1 MTSPV
6 SPQSQ
11 HQLAA
16 PLLGVPGRD
25 SPCSPLSN
33 PSSANASFGQPGN
46 TNFASNVPPFAAQNA
61 RHECSHSHLGTT
73 DPGAASPA
81 SSSRDE
87 AATTAT
93 VVTAASSTTTL
104 GALSP
109 STTSQQYSA
118 LASAA
123 STSGAG
129 GNHLYGRPRSITAR
143 SLASSPAMEGF
154 IASRRGSK
162 DSSDSATGTFLD
174 DLVNQLTTPDYDNP
188 HDQIARTNVFLMI
201 YRKFLRPRD
210 LLELFIDRFE
220 DQGDFVDTDLD
231 EHDLA
236 SLEARD
242 TRLRICTCL
251 HHWLKHFPNDFVHPQ
266 TRQRLAAF
274 LRERV
279 ALFPYLQ
286 NIYSSLLP
294 LSSIHYFNTWRS
306 LNESSSASE
315 TAPATTSHAT
325 GSAVHSSNSSVS
337 GDGDQD
343 RPMTPVPAVSYE
355 EMDDDKEWGLFDT
368 DEELPEV
375 RLAQHQEHI
384 HSVVPGTPTTI
395 MSESESLD
403 GTSPMDTLAPF
414 PLIPNA
420 GRRNSRTLAHL
431 PRDRRSSTGSLTHGC
446 TGPSIRESVLGARRG
461 SASSASSHPGYYHP
475 SHYQPLSGCF
485 AEGDSTPMQLQP
497 IAAIPIITKRSS
509 SQAYR
514 QRATSNASNCA
525 SHAPAQAVN
534 TNGSHGGGGG
544 STSSHSPLHKTPS
557 LTSVGSCL
565 LDGLLPHITHGHH
578 HAHAQPPPQPSANV
592 LSSPFMEIPDKA
604 VADQLTCV
612 EFGLFRKLK
621 PRDMLR
627 QVWKSGK
634 GSVAF
639 QACIAHFNFISSWVG
654 TMILAPPKVKH
665 RAKMMEKFIS
675 IAKILR
681 QNGNYNT
688 TMAIVGAMN
697 TSSIH
702 RLVQTREMLQSKDI
716 WNTFK
721 ELEKLMSSE
730 RSFAEYRAALKAT
743 EPPCIPYLGVHLADL
758 LSISEGNKD
767 FRQDGS
773 IHWQKF
779 VLMADVISTVTNFQT
794 KPYDIE
800 PDPFISR
807 IITETHVLDDEEL
820 YTKSVGTEPNKLNHS
835 RSLSFKLFL

>member
-11 HQLAA
+11 DQLPA
-16 PLLGVPGRD
+16 PPLGLAGRD
-25 SPCSPLSN
+25 APCSPLSN
-33 PSSANASFGQPGN
+33 APVATASFTHA
-46 TNFASNVPPFAAQNA
+46 TNSSFTSNVAPASTAPFATQSPHYDSS
-61 RHECSHSHLGTT
+61 RLGTT
-73 DPGAASPA
+73 DLGAASPA
-81 SSSRDE
+81 GSKDGP
-87 AATTAT
+87 ATAT
-93 VVTAASSTTTL
+93 VITAAPMTPL

-109 STTSQQYSA
+109 SAQPA
-118 LASAA
+118 GGLASAA
-123 STSGAG
+123 STSGTG
-129 GNHLYGRPRSITAR
+129 GHHLYGRPRSITAR

-154 IASRRGSK
+154 VGSRRGSK

-174 DLVNQLTTPDYDNP
+174 DLVSQLTTPDYENP
-188 HDQIARTNVFLMI
+188 HEQIARTNVFLMI

-220 DQGDFVDTDLD
+220 EQGDYVDTDLD

-286 NIYSSLLP
+286 NIYTSLLP
-294 LSSIHYFNTWRS
+294 LSSIRYFTTWRA
-306 LNESSSASE
+306 LHESSATSE
-315 TAPATTSHAT
+315 AATAAATAAAVTTSLAT
-325 GSAVHSSNSSVS
+325 SPAVHSSNSSVS

-343 RPMTPVPAVSYE
+343 RPVTPVPAISYE
-355 EMDDDKEWGLFDT
+355 EMDEDKEWGLFDT

-375 RLAQHQEHI
+375 RLAQQEHMHCLI
-384 HSVVPGTPTTI
+384 PGTPTA
-395 MSESESLD
+395 MSESGSVC

-414 PLIPNA
+414 PHIPHA

-431 PRDRRSSTGSLTHGC
+431 PRDRRSSTGSLSHGC
-446 TGPSIRESVLGARRG
+446 TSPSIRESILGARRG
-461 SASSASSHPGYYHP
+461 SASSASSHPGYY
-475 SHYQPLSGCF
+475 QPFSGSF

-497 IAAIPIITKRSS
+497 IGAIPIITKRSS

-514 QRATSNASNCA
+514 QRAASNASNGPTQ
-525 SHAPAQAVN
+525 APGQAANVN
-534 TNGSHGGGGG
+534 GQSGAAAYQV
-544 STSSHSPLHKTPS
+544 PIHKTPS
-557 LTSVGSCL
+557 LTSVGSGL
-565 LDGLLPHITHGHH
+565 LDGLLAHNTHHVLPVP
-578 HAHAQPPPQPSANV
+578 PPPQPSANV
-592 LSSPFMEIPDKA
+592 LSIPFMEIPDKA

-702 RLVQTREMLQSKDI
+702 RLVQTREMLQSKEI

-743 EPPCIPYLGVHLADL
+743 DPPCIPYLGVHLGDL

-794 KPYDIE
+794 IPYVIE

-807 IITETHVLDDEEL
+807 IITDTHVLDDEEL

>member
-1 MTSPV
+1 MTTASPECGRAGISNTCMTSP
-6 SPQSQ
+6 S
-11 HQLAA
+11 
-16 PLLGVPGRD
+16 GRD
-25 SPCSPLSN
+25 
-33 PSSANASFGQPGN
+33 ATA
-46 TNFASNVPPFAAQNA
+46 TAAV
-61 RHECSHSHLGTT
+61 
-73 DPGAASPA
+73 AATAATVSLCGVLSPA
-81 SSSRDE
+81 S
-87 AATTAT
+87 A
-93 VVTAASSTTTL
+93 
-104 GALSP
+104 
-109 STTSQQYSA
+109 Q
-118 LASAA
+118 SAA
-123 STSGAG
+123 STSGTAVG
-129 GNHLYGRPRSITAR
+129 HGHHLYGRPRSITAR
-143 SLASSPAMEGF
+143 SPALSPAMDEF
-154 IASRRGSK
+154 IGSRRGSK

-210 LLELFIDRFE
+210 LLEMFIDRFE
-220 DQGDFVDTDLD
+220 EQGDYVDADLD
-231 EHDLA
+231 EQDLA

-242 TRLRICTCL
+242 TRLR
-251 HHWLKHFPNDFVHPQ
+251 
-266 TRQRLAAF
+266 
-274 LRERV
+274 
-279 ALFPYLQ
+279 
-286 NIYSSLLP
+286 
-294 LSSIHYFNTWRS
+294 
-306 LNESSSASE
+306 
-315 TAPATTSHAT
+315 
-325 GSAVHSSNSSVS
+325 SVS
-337 GDGDQD
+337 GDGDQE
-343 RPMTPVPAVSYE
+343 RPVTPVPAMSYE
-355 EMDDDKEWGLFDT
+355 EMDEDREWGLYDT

-375 RLAQHQEHI
+375 RFAQQQGLANPL
-384 HSVVPGTPTTI
+384 VPGTLTI
-395 MSESESLD
+395 PDSGSFANAS
-403 GTSPMDTLAPF
+403 SMDSLAPF
-414 PLIPNA
+414 PLLPNS

-431 PRDRRSSTGSLTHGC
+431 PRDRRSSTGSLSHGC
-446 TGPSIRESVLGARRG
+446 TNSTIRESILGTRRG
-461 SASSASSHPGYYHP
+461 SASSASSHPGCYH
-475 SHYQPLSGCF
+475 HYQPSSGSF

-497 IAAIPIITKRSS
+497 IGAIPIITKRSS

-514 QRATSNASNCA
+514 QRALSNASTGSIQTA
-525 SHAPAQAVN
+525 GQAPSVSGTTSSN
-534 TNGSHGGGGG
+534 G
-544 STSSHSPLHKTPS
+544 STSGLHSCHKTPS
-557 LTSVGSCL
+557 LNSVGPGL
-565 LDGLLPHITHGHH
+565 FEGLLPHIIHPP
-578 HAHAQPPPQPSANV
+578 PPPQPSANV
-592 LSSPFMEIPDKA
+592 TSTPFMDISDED

-681 QNGNYNT
+681 KKGNYNT

-702 RLVQTREMLQSKDI
+702 RLVQTREMLQNKEI
-716 WNTFK
+716 WTTFK

-743 EPPCIPYLGVHLADL
+743 KPPCIPYLGVHLGDL

-779 VLMADVISTVTNFQT
+779 VLMSDVIMKVMEFQ
-794 KPYDIE
+794 KVSYEIE

-807 IITETHVLDDEEL
+807 IITDTHVLDDEEL
-820 YTKSVGTEPNKLNHS
+820 YTKSVDTEPNKLNHS